1 MMLLL
6 ESTWTRTR
14 QEAVCRHVPMAM
26 DGSDDVAAFAQPP
39 GPVRGTAR
47 RAHRPQRDPGDV
59 SQLGVN
65 AAL

>member
-1 MMLLL
+1 M
-6 ESTWTRTR
+6 
-14 QEAVCRHVPMAM
+14 VK

-47 RAHRPQRDPGDV
+47 RAHGPQHDPGDV
-59 SQLGVN
+59 GQLGVN